1 VVPGGPLTTD
11 TVRAGATG
19 AGPGGGAVGD
29 SARQETAAGVVL
41 LGLSIVGAGVIHLY
55 PGMNALDRRGFALVG
70 RSPGSAELLR
80 ITDLGT
86 PAALVLVT
94 LVAAVIAV
102 RHDRWRAAAC
112 VVGPLL
118 TAVLVEFVLKPTVGR
133 HYLGVLS
140 YPSGNV
146 ADVAAVVTALALAV
160 PRPARPVVV
169 VAGAV
174 AVGMMT
180 VAVVGLRWHYPT
192 DALAG
197 AVLGVGTVLTV
208 DGAVH
213 LRPSRPAPHPQR

>member
-1 VVPGGPLTTD
+1 MGTTI
-11 TVRAGATG
+11 AGL
-19 AGPGGGAVGD
+19 
-29 SARQETAAGVVL
+29 E
-41 LGLSIVGAGVIHLY
+41 GVIAGESEICY
-55 PGMNALDRRGFALVG
+55 IDG
-70 RSPGSAELLR
+70 
-80 ITDLGT
+80 
-86 PAALVLVT
+86 
-94 LVAAVIAV
+94 
-102 RHDRWRAAAC
+102 
-112 VVGPLL
+112 
-118 TAVLVEFVLKPTVGR
+118 
-133 HYLGVLS
+133 YLGVLS